1 MADSLAARFPDKAAA
16 SAELHRIAAAWA
28 EVFDA
33 NSLFILGRAME
44 DYDVASRFGQIKV
57 PVLYVLSRTDA
68 LFPPSLAPEVMAGL
82 KKAGVDATY
91 FEIDSDHGHLAS
103 GADADKWA
111 PALRAF
117 MTRLENRG

>member
-1 MADSLAARFPDKAAA
+1 MILHTQSRFADPD
-16 SAELHRIAAAWA
+16 AELRRIASGWA

-33 NSLFILGRAME
+33 NSLFILGQAMATYDITR
-44 DYDVASRFGQIKV
+44 DYGRIRV

-68 LFPPSLAPEVMAGL
+68 LFPPSLAPGVMADL
-82 KKAGVDATY
+82 RSAGVQAEY
-91 FEIDSDHGHLAS
+91 VEIDSEHGHLAS

-117 MTRLENRG
+117 ILKLEAAA